1 MNDKIVLITGATGGI
16 GKAAAIALAKQGFT
30 VVIHGRNLQKTE
42 QVCEEIK
49 TATGN
54 DKIDLIVANLFSLKD
69 VRNMANSFKQKYKR
83 LDVLV
88 NNAGGIMGK
97 DRETTID
104 GVEKT
109 MAVNLLAPFLLTA
122 LLLDILKNSNDG
134 RIINVSSNSHK
145 LNAKP
150 DFDDLSLEKG
160 YNPLRAY
167 GNAKLFLIWT
177 TQHLSQTFNQQGIKN
192 ITANALH
199 PGAVATNFGVESNLG
214 AVLNFIAKLARPL
227 FKTPEQGADT
237 IVYLATS
244 GEVKHSSG
252 KYFVNRKQASVA
264 EKYYSE
270 KNEKAVWDY
279 CMENTKAFKSPV
291 NLEHPGSK

>member
-30 VVIHGRNLQKTE
+30 VVIHGRNRQKTE
-42 QVCEEIK
+42 LVCEEIK
-49 TATGN
+49 AATGN
-54 DKIDLIVANLFSLKD
+54 DKIDVIVANLFSLKD
-69 VRNMANSFKQKYKR
+69 VQNMANTFKQKYNR

-97 DRETTID
+97 DRETTTD

-109 MAVNLLAPFLLTA
+109 IAINLLAPFLLTE
-122 LLLDILKNSNDG
+122 LLLNILKNSDNG

-167 GNAKLFLIWT
+167 GNAKLFLIWI
-177 TQHLSQTFNQQGIKN
+177 TQHLSQTLNQQGIKN
-192 ITANALH
+192 ITANTLH

-244 GEVKHSSG
+244 GEVNNSSG
-252 KYFVNRKQASVA
+252 KYFVNRKQANVA
-264 EKYYSE
+264 KKYYSE
-270 KNEKAVWDY
+270 KNEKNVWDY
-279 CMENTKAFKSPV
+279 CIENTKAFT
-291 NLEHPGSK
+291 L

>member
-16 GKAAAIALAKQGFT
+16 GKAVAIALAKQGFT
-30 VVIHGRNLQKTE
+30 VVIHGRNQQKAE

-49 TATGN
+49 AATGN
-54 DKIDLIVANLFSLKD
+54 DKIDVIVSNLFSLKD
-69 VRNMANSFKQKYKR
+69 VRNMANTFKQKYKR

-97 DRETTID
+97 DREKTTE

-109 MAVNLLAPFLLTA
+109 IAINLLAPFLLTE
-122 LLLDILKNSNDG
+122 LLLDILKNSYDG

-167 GNAKLFLIWT
+167 GNAKLFLIWI
-177 TQHLSQTFNQQGIKN
+177 TQHLSQTLNQQGIKS
-192 ITANALH
+192 ITANTLH

-214 AVLNFIAKLARPL
+214 TVLNFIVKLARPL

-244 GEVKHSSG
+244 SEVNNSSG
-252 KYFVNRKQASVA
+252 KYFVNRKQVSVA

-279 CMENTKAFKSPV
+279 CMENTKAFT
-291 NLEHPGSK
+291 N

>member
-16 GKAAAIALAKQGFT
+16 GKAVAIALAKQDFT
-30 VVIHGRNLQKTE
+30 VVIHGRNRQKTE

-49 TATGN
+49 ATTGN
-54 DKIDLIVANLFSLKD
+54 DKVDMIVANLFSLQD
-69 VRNMANSFKQKYKR
+69 VRNMANTFKQKYKR

-97 DRETTID
+97 DRETTPGGI
-104 GVEKT
+104 EKT
-109 MAVNLLAPFLLTA
+109 MAINLLAPFLLTE

-167 GNAKLFLIWT
+167 GNAKLFLIWI
-177 TQHLSQTFNQQGIKN
+177 TQHLSQTLKQQGIKS
-192 ITANALH
+192 ITANTVH

-244 GEVKHSSG
+244 GEVNNISG
-252 KYFVNRKQASVA
+252 KYFVNRKQASVT
-264 EKYYSE
+264 ETYYSE
-270 KNEKAVWDY
+270 KTEKAVWNY
-279 CMENTKAFKSPV
+279 CMENTKVFRS
-291 NLEHPGSK
+291 

>member
-1 MNDKIVLITGATGGI
+1 MGSTHAYYE
-16 GKAAAIALAKQGFT
+16 AHA
-30 VVIHGRNLQKTE
+30 
-42 QVCEEIK
+42 EEIK
-49 TATGN
+49 AATAN
-54 DKIDLIVANLFSLKD
+54 DKIDVLVANLFSLKD
-69 VRNMANSFKQKYKR
+69 VQNMANTFKQKYKR

-97 DRETTID
+97 DRETTTD
-104 GVEKT
+104 GTEKT
-109 MAVNLLAPFLLTA
+109 IAINLLAPFLLTE
-122 LLLDILKNSNDG
+122 LLLDILKNSYDG

-167 GNAKLFLIWT
+167 GNAKLFLIWI
-177 TQHLSQTFNQQGIKN
+177 TQHLTQILNQQGIKN

-214 AVLNFIAKLARPL
+214 AVLNFIVKLARPL

-244 GEVKHSSG
+244 SEVNNSSG
-252 KYFVNRKQASVA
+252 KYFVNRMQASVT
-264 EKYYSE
+264 EKYYSK
-270 KNEKAVWDY
+270 KNEKAIWDY
-279 CMENTKAFKSPV
+279 CMENTKAFIS
-291 NLEHPGSK
+291 

>member
-16 GKAAAIALAKQGFT
+16 GRATAIALAKQDFK
-30 VVIHGRNLQKTE
+30 VVIHGRNRQKTA

-54 DKIDLIVANLFSLKD
+54 DKTDMIVANLFSLKD
-69 VRNMANSFKQKYKR
+69 VQNMANTFKQNYNR
-83 LDVLV
+83 LDVLI

-97 DRETTID
+97 DRETTTD
-104 GVEKT
+104 GLEKT
-109 MAVNLLAPFLLTA
+109 IAINLLAPFLLTK
-122 LLLDILKNSNDG
+122 LLLDLLKNSNDG

-150 DFDDLSLEKG
+150 DLNDLSLEKG

-167 GNAKLFLIWT
+167 GNAKLFLIWI
-177 TQHLSQTFNQQGIKN
+177 TQHLSQTLNQQGIKS
-192 ITANALH
+192 ITANTVH

-214 AVLNFIAKLARPL
+214 ALLNFMAKLARPL

-244 GEVKHSSG
+244 GEVNNISG
-252 KYFVNRKQASVA
+252 KYFVNRKQASVT
-264 EKYYSE
+264 EKFYSE
-270 KNEKAVWDY
+270 KNEKAVWEY
-279 CMENTKAFKSPV
+279 CIENTKAFM
-291 NLEHPGSK
+291 G